1 MTSDEVQTLVRNKTR
16 NKAHV
21 HVLEE
26 RQGDL
31 VAFLCYSTDAQN
43 QMTIWHTEV
52 PPSMQH
58 KGAGGRLVEKALD
71 IAQENGMKLRI
82 VCPFAKDYLARHP
95 ELKERY
101 SALGELALESESLF
115 GSAKADGS

>member
-1 MTSDEVQTLVRNKTR
+1 MTSGEVRTLVRNKTR
-16 NKAHV
+16 NKARV

-31 VAFLCYSTDAQN
+31 VAFLCYSIDDQN
-43 QMTIWHTEV
+43 QMTMWHTGV

-58 KGAGGRLVEKALD
+58 KGVGGRLVKKTLD
-71 IAQENGMKLRI
+71 LAQENSMKLRI

-101 SALGELALESESLF
+101 SALSEAALESESLF
-115 GSAKADGS
+115 GSVKADGS